1 MELWKESQLRQLSFA
16 RGIDTA
22 YPILEN
28 FSKNIGFNF
37 CAVTVAS
44 THHQPHFK
52 TLEISNYSNDWNRR
66 CERDNDHEAD
76 PVIAHCR
83 NSMLP
88 LVWSKSTYANA
99 PNLWRA
105 LQQEGLRYGW
115 SQSFHNEEQ
124 AVRSTL
130 SLARKDCE
138 ISPLELYE
146 HVGYMHFVTSHLTE
160 LFISTLPARACKPK
174 PAHLSPRELEVLQ
187 LSASG
192 KTAYE
197 IARILSLSERTVN
210 YHVQNIIL
218 KLNVCNKI
226 SAVIAAA
233 RAGII

>member
-1 MELWKESQLRQLSFA
+1 MELWKESQLRQLTFA
-16 RGIDTA
+16 IGIDTA

-52 TLEISNYSNDWNRR
+52 TLEINNYSNIWKRAH
-66 CERDNDHEAD
+66 EQDNDHEAD
-76 PVIAHCR
+76 PVIAHCK

-88 LVWSKSTYANA
+88 FVWSKTAYAHA

-115 SQSFHNEEQ
+115 SQSFHNEEK

-130 SLARKDCE
+130 SLARKNCE
-138 ISPLELYE
+138 VSPLELYE
-146 HVGYMHFVTSHLTE
+146 HVGYMHFVTSRLTE
-160 LFISTLPARACKPK
+160 LFISTLPATAPK
-174 PAHLSPRELEVLQ
+174 SKLAHLSRRELEVLQ
-187 LSASG
+187 FSASG

-197 IARILSLSERTVN
+197 ISRILSLSERTVN
-210 YHVQNIIL
+210 YHVQNIML